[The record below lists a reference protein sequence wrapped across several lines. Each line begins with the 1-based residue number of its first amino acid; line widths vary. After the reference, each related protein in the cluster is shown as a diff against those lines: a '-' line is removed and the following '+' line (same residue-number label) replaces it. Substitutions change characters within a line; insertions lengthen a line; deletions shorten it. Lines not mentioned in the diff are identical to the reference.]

1 MVNQNDVDI
10 NNQSKADVN
19 MVIEILTRRIAE
31 LEKSLAVQISINA
44 NSKKEKNAKK

>member
-1 MVNQNDVDI
+1 MTNK
-10 NNQSKADVN
+10 NNVDVN

-44 NSKKEKNAKK
+44 NKEKENAKK